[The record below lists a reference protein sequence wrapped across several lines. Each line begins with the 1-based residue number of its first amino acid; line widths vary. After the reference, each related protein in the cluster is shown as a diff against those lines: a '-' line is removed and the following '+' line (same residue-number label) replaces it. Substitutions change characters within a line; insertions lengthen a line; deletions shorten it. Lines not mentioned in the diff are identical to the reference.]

1 MKKCSQPGCE
11 ACPFILPGKEV
22 ISPFSAAD
30 VKINTSS
37 DCNSK
42 NIVYS
47 LFCSKD
53 YWKQIYVGKTEEKNW
68 RKDLQNIGPSK
79 KKWKNVVG
87 VHFNGPGH
95 NLENL
100 KISAI
105 EKVFNV
111 GQETFLKREALI

>member
-11 ACPFILPGKEV
+11 ACPLPGKEV

-30 VKINTSS
+30 VKINSSS

-53 YWKQIYVGKTEEKNW
+53 NCKQIYVGKTERKLKERLAEHKASVRKNV
-68 RKDLQNIGPSK
+68 
-79 KKWKNVVG
+79 KNVVG
-87 VHFNGPGH
+87 SI
-95 NLENL
+95 LMAQDIIW
-100 KISAI
+100 KI
-105 EKVFNV
+105 
-111 GQETFLKREALI
+111 